1 MAEKRV
7 IQLEVQDNVQS
18 VKKQFAEA
26 KKELQQMAAA
36 YGENSVQAIQAAKR
50 AAELKDIIDDSGE
63 AIKNLQ
69 GGGAFQ
75 ALGTSLTSTAS
86 GFSAVQGALGLVG
99 VEGEK
104 VQEALL
110 KVQSAMALAEGLKG
124 LEDAGRAFGALKG
137 VVVDAFKNMST
148 ASKAF
153 AATGIGLII
162 TGIALAIAN
171 MDKLKEMF
179 SGVSQEQQT
188 LNDVRTKAVEIAS
201 KELNA
206 LDKLKTVVN
215 DESKSRKEKNQAVKD
230 LQKEY
235 PNLLRNLDAESI
247 SLKDLNKQIQLNAK
261 LVQARAEL
269 EAINAVRADEFKK
282 IQEEKVKALNA
293 ENVGIWDNVEAQFKN
308 FEVTDLFYQSQDKH
322 IKNARTAQ
330 KLANED
336 TKEEIKNTEKK
347 IKFLDKEA
355 ASREKAIKKLLEQT
369 GQTEEAN
376 RLAEDEAK
384 KREEAENR
392 ARQAAE
398 KAAQARVDAL
408 EKIKAAENEYLDSK
422 LSADQLEIKRTEE
435 KYNELIAL
443 AKKYGQDTALLEQ
456 ARQDALFKIRQ
467 DALRKENEDMRED
480 IDTLKKRLKVK
491 KTVEGEKVNEMQK
504 INDAGIAA
512 YLAGKKKQ
520 DDEEKIIDDAR
531 KAREMQRLETTQTIL
546 NGIAS
551 LNELFAGK
559 SKKSAERAFKVQ
571 KAVNIASA
579 LIDTYKS
586 ATAAYASQ
594 FVPAPDPSSPIRGA
608 IAAAAA
614 VAAGLANVKQ
624 IASQKFD
631 GGGSIAASGG
641 GAGSTGAPS
650 ITPSFNVVGQ
660 GSENPLQQFD
670 AKQPLKAYVVSKEV
684 TDQQN
689 LDSQI
694 QKNAQFG

>member
-36 YGENSVQAIQAAKR
+36 YGENSVQAIEAAKR
-50 AAELKDIIDDSGE
+50 AAQLKDIIDDSGE

-75 ALGTSLTSTAS
+75 ALGSSLTSTAS

-124 LEDAGRAFGALKG
+124 LEDAGRAFGALKAIAL
-137 VVVDAFKNMST
+137 DTFKGIKG
-148 ASKAF
+148 ALL
-153 AATGIGLII
+153 ATGIGVFIAALGVLVANWEAVSEAIGLTNKRQEALNSTLEDYRKGAADAIGKTQKVKSAFDLARSGVISKEEALQTYNETLGDSLGKAKSLDEAESLYAAKADAYVKAQAKKAQANALFNKSAELMAQSLTAAEENNTTFLDNVSAGFQI
-162 TGIALAIAN
+162 TMGNFQKGTDEIVKQNQKRTKERQKQLDAQAKMLEEEAG
-171 MDKLKEMF
+171 KLLKE
-179 SGVSQEQQT
+179 SET
-188 LNDVRTKAVEIAS
+188 I
-201 KELNA
+201 
-206 LDKLKTVVN
+206 
-215 DESKSRKEKNQAVKD
+215 EKQN
-230 LQKEY
+230 
-235 PNLLRNLDAESI
+235 NINAES
-247 SLKDLNKQIQLNAK
+247 D
-261 LVQARAEL
+261 
-269 EAINAVRADEFKK
+269 
-282 IQEEKVKALNA
+282 
-293 ENVGIWDNVEAQFKN
+293 
-308 FEVTDLFYQSQDKH
+308 
-322 IKNARTAQ
+322 
-330 KLANED
+330 
-336 TKEEIKNTEKK
+336 
-347 IKFLDKEA
+347 EA
-355 ASREKAIKKLLEQT
+355 AAERRKA
-369 GQTEEAN
+369 
-376 RLAEDEAK
+376 
-384 KREEAENR
+384 
-392 ARQAAE
+392 AAE
-398 KAAQARVDAL
+398 KTAQARKDAL
-408 EKIKAAENEYLDSK
+408 EKIKAAEQEYLDSK
-422 LSADQLEIKRTEE
+422 LSAEELEIKKTEE

-467 DALRKENEDMRED
+467 DSLRKENEDMRAD
-480 IDTLKKRLKVK
+480 IDALKNRNNERL
-491 KTVEGEKVNEMQK
+491 TIEKDDKEEMQK

-520 DDEEKIIDDAR
+520 DDEEKKIDDAR
-531 KAREMQRLETTQTIL
+531 KLREEQRIQTTQNVLSTINDL
-546 NGIAS
+546 AT
-551 LNELFAGK
+551 LFAGK
-559 SKKSAERAFKVQ
+559 SKKSQERAFKIQ
-571 KAVNIASA
+571 KAANIAGA

-586 ATAAYASQ
+586 ATAAYGSQ
-594 FVPAPDPSSPIRGA
+594 LIPGDPTSPIRGA

-631 GGGSIAASGG
+631 GGGSVSAAGG

>member
-36 YGENSVQAIQAAKR
+36 YGENSVQAIEAAKR
-50 AAELKDIIDDSGE
+50 AAQLKDIIDDSGE

-75 ALGTSLTSTAS
+75 ALGSSLTSTAS

-124 LEDAGRAFGALKG
+124 LEDAGRAFGALKAIAL
-137 VVVDAFKNMST
+137 DTFKGIKG
-148 ASKAF
+148 ALL
-153 AATGIGLII
+153 ATGIGVF
-162 TGIALAIAN
+162 IAALGVLVANWEKVSEAIGLTNKRQEALNSTLEDYRKGAADAIGKTQKVKSAFDLAR
-171 MDKLKEMF
+171 
-179 SGVSQEQQT
+179 SGVISKEEALQT
-188 LNDVRTKAVEIAS
+188 YNETLGDSLGKAKSLDEAESLYAAKADAYVKAQAKKAQANALFNKSAELMAQSLTAAEENNTTFLDNVSAGFQITMGNFQKGTDEIVKQNKKRTKERQ
-201 KELNA
+201 N
-206 LDKLKTVVN
+206 
-215 DESKSRKEKNQAVKD
+215 
-230 LQKEY
+230 
-235 PNLLRNLDAESI
+235 
-247 SLKDLNKQIQLNAK
+247 QLNAQAKMLEEEAGK
-261 LVQARAEL
+261 LLKESETIEKQNN
-269 EAINAVRADEFKK
+269 INAESD
-282 IQEEKVKALNA
+282 
-293 ENVGIWDNVEAQFKN
+293 
-308 FEVTDLFYQSQDKH
+308 
-322 IKNARTAQ
+322 
-330 KLANED
+330 
-336 TKEEIKNTEKK
+336 
-347 IKFLDKEA
+347 EA
-355 ASREKAIKKLLEQT
+355 AAERRKA
-369 GQTEEAN
+369 
-376 RLAEDEAK
+376 
-384 KREEAENR
+384 
-392 ARQAAE
+392 AAE
-398 KAAQARVDAL
+398 KTAQARKDAL
-408 EKIKAAENEYLDSK
+408 EKIKAAEQEYLDSK
-422 LSADQLEIKRTEE
+422 LSAEELEIKKTEE

-443 AKKYGQDTALLEQ
+443 AKKYNQDTALLEQ

-467 DALRKENEDMRED
+467 DALRKENEDMRAD
-480 IDTLKKRLKVK
+480 IDALKNRNNERL
-491 KTVEGEKVNEMQK
+491 TIEKDDKEEMQK

-520 DDEEKIIDDAR
+520 DDEEKKIDDAR
-531 KAREMQRLETTQTIL
+531 KLREEQRIQTTQNVLSTINDL
-546 NGIAS
+546 AT
-551 LNELFAGK
+551 LFAGK
-559 SKKSAERAFKVQ
+559 SKKSQERAFKIQ
-571 KAVNIASA
+571 KAANIAGA

-586 ATAAYASQ
+586 ATAAYGSQ
-594 FVPAPDPSSPIRGA
+594 LIPGDPTSPIRGA

-631 GGGSIAASGG
+631 GGGSVSAAG

>member
-36 YGENSVQAIQAAKR
+36 YGENSVQAIEAAKR
-50 AAELKDIIDDSGE
+50 AAQLKDIIDDSGE

-75 ALGTSLTSTAS
+75 ALGSSLTSTAS

-124 LEDAGRAFGALKG
+124 LEDAGRAFGALKAIAL
-137 VVVDAFKNMST
+137 DTFKGIKG
-148 ASKAF
+148 ALL
-153 AATGIGLII
+153 ATGIGVF
-162 TGIALAIAN
+162 IAALGVLVANWEKVSEAIGLTNKRQEALNSTLEDYRKGAADAIQKTQKVKSAFDLARSGVISKEEALQTYNETLGDSLGKAKSLDEAESLYAAKADAYVKAQAKKAQANALFNKSAELMAQSLTAAEENNTTFLDNVSSGFQIAMGN
-171 MDKLKEMF
+171 FESGTKEIVKQNQKRTKERQKQLDAQAKMLEEEAGKLLKE
-179 SGVSQEQQT
+179 SET
-188 LNDVRTKAVEIAS
+188 I
-201 KELNA
+201 
-206 LDKLKTVVN
+206 
-215 DESKSRKEKNQAVKD
+215 EKQN
-230 LQKEY
+230 
-235 PNLLRNLDAESI
+235 NINAES
-247 SLKDLNKQIQLNAK
+247 D
-261 LVQARAEL
+261 
-269 EAINAVRADEFKK
+269 
-282 IQEEKVKALNA
+282 
-293 ENVGIWDNVEAQFKN
+293 
-308 FEVTDLFYQSQDKH
+308 
-322 IKNARTAQ
+322 
-330 KLANED
+330 
-336 TKEEIKNTEKK
+336 
-347 IKFLDKEA
+347 EA
-355 ASREKAIKKLLEQT
+355 AAERRKA
-369 GQTEEAN
+369 
-376 RLAEDEAK
+376 
-384 KREEAENR
+384 
-392 ARQAAE
+392 AAE
-398 KAAQARVDAL
+398 KAAQARKDAL
-408 EKIKAAENEYLDSK
+408 EKIKAAEQEYLDSK
-422 LSADQLEIKRTEE
+422 LSAEELEIKKTEE

-443 AKKYGQDTALLEQ
+443 AKKYNQDTALLEQ

-467 DALRKENEDMRED
+467 DALRKENEDMRAD
-480 IDTLKKRLKVK
+480 IDALKNRNNERL
-491 KTVEGEKVNEMQK
+491 TIEKDDSDERQK
-504 INDAGIAA
+504 INDAGIAV
-512 YLAGKKKQ
+512 YLEAKRKEAAEEKRL
-520 DDEEKIIDDAR
+520 DDER
-531 KAREMQRLETTQTIL
+531 KQREENRINTTQNVLSAIS
-546 NGIAS
+546 S
-551 LNELFAGK
+551 LTDLFAGK
-559 SKKSAERAFKVQ
+559 SKKAAERAFKVQ

-594 FVPAPDPSSPIRGA
+594 FTPAPDPTSPIRGA

-624 IASQKFD
+624 IASQKFE
-631 GGGSIAASGG
+631 GGGSVSAAGG

>member
-36 YGENSVQAIQAAKR
+36 YGENSVQAIEAAKR
-50 AAELKDIIDDSGE
+50 AAQLKDIIDDSGE

-75 ALGTSLTSTAS
+75 ALGSSLTSTAS

-124 LEDAGRAFGALKG
+124 LEDAGRAFGALKAIAL
-137 VVVDAFKNMST
+137 DTFKGIKG
-148 ASKAF
+148 ALL
-153 AATGIGLII
+153 ATGIGVF
-162 TGIALAIAN
+162 IAALGVLVANWEAVSEAIGLTNKRQEALNSTLEDYRKGAADAIGKTQKVKSAFDLARSGVISKEEALQTYNETLGDSLGKAKSLDEAESLYAAKADAYVKAQAKKAQANALFNKSAELMAQSLTAAEENNTTFLDNVSAGFQIAMGN
-171 MDKLKEMF
+171 FESGTKEIVKQNQKRTKERQKQLDAQAKMLEEEASKLLKE
-179 SGVSQEQQT
+179 SET
-188 LNDVRTKAVEIAS
+188 I
-201 KELNA
+201 
-206 LDKLKTVVN
+206 
-215 DESKSRKEKNQAVKD
+215 EKQN
-230 LQKEY
+230 
-235 PNLLRNLDAESI
+235 NINAES
-247 SLKDLNKQIQLNAK
+247 D
-261 LVQARAEL
+261 
-269 EAINAVRADEFKK
+269 
-282 IQEEKVKALNA
+282 
-293 ENVGIWDNVEAQFKN
+293 
-308 FEVTDLFYQSQDKH
+308 
-322 IKNARTAQ
+322 
-330 KLANED
+330 
-336 TKEEIKNTEKK
+336 
-347 IKFLDKEA
+347 EA
-355 ASREKAIKKLLEQT
+355 AAERRKA
-369 GQTEEAN
+369 
-376 RLAEDEAK
+376 
-384 KREEAENR
+384 
-392 ARQAAE
+392 AAE
-398 KAAQARVDAL
+398 KTAQARKDAL
-408 EKIKAAENEYLDSK
+408 EKIKAAEQEYLDSK
-422 LSADQLEIKRTEE
+422 LSAEELEIKKTEE
-435 KYNELIAL
+435 KYNELIRL
-443 AKKYGQDTALLEQ
+443 AEKYGHDTALLEQ

-467 DALRKENEDMRED
+467 DALRKENEDMRAD
-480 IDTLKKRLKVK
+480 IDALKNRNNERL
-491 KTVEGEKVNEMQK
+491 TIEKDDKEEMQK

-520 DDEEKIIDDAR
+520 DDEEKKIDDAR
-531 KAREMQRLETTQTIL
+531 KLREEQRIQTTQNVLSTI
-546 NGIAS
+546 NDIAT
-551 LNELFAGK
+551 LFAGK
-559 SKKSAERAFKVQ
+559 SKKSQERAFKIQ
-571 KAVNIASA
+571 KAANIAGA

-586 ATAAYASQ
+586 ATAAYGSQ
-594 FVPAPDPSSPIRGA
+594 LIPGDPTSPIRGA

-631 GGGSIAASGG
+631 GGGSVSAAGG

>member
-124 LEDAGRAFGALKG
+124 LEDAGRAFGALKAIAL
-137 VVVDAFKNMST
+137 DTFKGIKG
-148 ASKAF
+148 ALL
-153 AATGIGLII
+153 ATGIGVF
-162 TGIALAIAN
+162 IAALGVLVANWEKVSEAIGLTNKRQEALNSTLEDYRKGAADAIGKTQKVKSAFDLARSGVISKEEALQTYNETLGDSLGKAKSLDEAESLYAAKADAYVKAQAKKAQANALFNKSAELMAQSLTAAEENNTTFMDNVSAGFQIAMGN
-171 MDKLKEMF
+171 FESGTKEIVKQNQKRTKERQKQLDAQAKMLEEEAGKLLKE
-179 SGVSQEQQT
+179 SET
-188 LNDVRTKAVEIAS
+188 I
-201 KELNA
+201 
-206 LDKLKTVVN
+206 
-215 DESKSRKEKNQAVKD
+215 EKQN
-230 LQKEY
+230 
-235 PNLLRNLDAESI
+235 NINAES
-247 SLKDLNKQIQLNAK
+247 DDA
-261 LVQARAEL
+261 AAE
-269 EAINAVRADEFKK
+269 RR
-282 IQEEKVKALNA
+282 KA
-293 ENVGIWDNVEAQFKN
+293 
-308 FEVTDLFYQSQDKH
+308 
-322 IKNARTAQ
+322 
-330 KLANED
+330 
-336 TKEEIKNTEKK
+336 
-347 IKFLDKEA
+347 
-355 ASREKAIKKLLEQT
+355 
-369 GQTEEAN
+369 
-376 RLAEDEAK
+376 
-384 KREEAENR
+384 
-392 ARQAAE
+392 AAE
-398 KAAQARVDAL
+398 KVANARKEAL

-443 AKKYGQDTALLEQ
+443 AKKYGQDTAILEQ

-480 IDTLKKRLKVK
+480 IDTLKKRLEVK

>member
-36 YGENSVQAIQAAKR
+36 YGENSVQAIEAAKR
-50 AAELKDIIDDSGE
+50 AAQLKDIIDDSGE

-75 ALGTSLTSTAS
+75 ALGSSLTSTAS

-124 LEDAGRAFGALKG
+124 LEDAGRAFGALKAIAL
-137 VVVDAFKNMST
+137 DTFKGIKG
-148 ASKAF
+148 ALL
-153 AATGIGLII
+153 ATGIGVF
-162 TGIALAIAN
+162 IAALGVLVANWEKVSEAIGLTNKRQEALNSTLEDYRKGAQDAIQKTQKVKSAFDLAKSGVISKEEALQTYNDTLGDSLGKAKSLDEAESLYAAKADAYVKAQAKKAQAN
-171 MDKLKEMF
+171 ALFNKSAELMAQSLTAAEENNTTFLDNVSAGFKISMGDFKSGTEEIVKQNQKRTKERQKQLDAQAKMLEEEAGKLLKE
-179 SGVSQEQQT
+179 SETIEKQNNINV
-188 LNDVRTKAVEIAS
+188 
-201 KELNA
+201 
-206 LDKLKTVVN
+206 
-215 DESKSRKEKNQAVKD
+215 KSD
-230 LQKEY
+230 
-235 PNLLRNLDAESI
+235 
-247 SLKDLNKQIQLNAK
+247 
-261 LVQARAEL
+261 
-269 EAINAVRADEFKK
+269 
-282 IQEEKVKALNA
+282 
-293 ENVGIWDNVEAQFKN
+293 
-308 FEVTDLFYQSQDKH
+308 
-322 IKNARTAQ
+322 
-330 KLANED
+330 
-336 TKEEIKNTEKK
+336 
-347 IKFLDKEA
+347 EA
-355 ASREKAIKKLLEQT
+355 AAEKRK
-369 GQTEEAN
+369 
-376 RLAEDEAK
+376 
-384 KREEAENR
+384 
-392 ARQAAE
+392 QAAE
-398 KAAQARVDAL
+398 KAADARRDAL
-408 EKIKAAENEYLDSK
+408 EKIKAAEQEYLDSK
-422 LSADQLEIKRTEE
+422 LSAEELEIKKTEE
-435 KYNELIAL
+435 KYDELIRL
-443 AKKYGQDTALLEQ
+443 AKKYNQDTAILER
-456 ARQDALFKIRQ
+456 ARGEQLFKIRSEAKAKELEAENKALEERRAKEAEE
-467 DALRKENEDMRED
+467 DAKRKKERED
-480 IDTLKKRLKVK
+480 FLAQ
-491 KTVEGEKVNEMQK
+491 EAEYNEMYIQQQQQIAEQEK
-504 INDAGIAA
+504 AQEEARKQREENRIAA
-512 YLAGKKKQ
+512 
-520 DDEEKIIDDAR
+520 
-531 KAREMQRLETTQTIL
+531 TQNVLNTIL
-546 NGIAS
+546 S
-551 LNELFAGK
+551 LNELFQGK
-559 SKKSAERAFKVQ
+559 SKKDAERAFKVQ

-594 FVPAPDPSSPIRGA
+594 FTPLPDPSSPIRGA

-631 GGGSIAASGG
+631 GGGSVSAGGG
-641 GAGSTGAPS
+641 GAGSTGAAS

>member
-7 IQLEVQDNVQS
+7 IQLEIQDNVQS

-36 YGENSVQAIQAAKR
+36 YGENSVQAIEAAKR
-50 AAELKDIIDDSGE
+50 AAQLKDIIDDSGE

-75 ALGTSLTSTAS
+75 ALGSSLTSTAS

-124 LEDAGRAFGALKG
+124 LEDAGRAFGALKAIAL
-137 VVVDAFKNMST
+137 DTFKGIKG
-148 ASKAF
+148 ALL
-153 AATGIGLII
+153 ATGIGVF
-162 TGIALAIAN
+162 IAVLGTLVANWEAVSEAIGLTNKRQEALNSTLEDYRKGAADAIGKTQKVKSAFDLAR
-171 MDKLKEMF
+171 
-179 SGVSQEQQT
+179 SGVISKDEALQT
-188 LNDVRTKAVEIAS
+188 YNDTLGDSLGKAKSLDEAESLYAAKADAYVKAQAKKAQANALFNKSAELMAQSLTASEENNTTFLDNVSAGFQITMGNFQKGTEDIVKQNKKRTKERQ
-201 KELNA
+201 N
-206 LDKLKTVVN
+206 
-215 DESKSRKEKNQAVKD
+215 
-230 LQKEY
+230 
-235 PNLLRNLDAESI
+235 
-247 SLKDLNKQIQLNAK
+247 QLNAQAKMLEEEAGK
-261 LVQARAEL
+261 LLKESETIEKQNN
-269 EAINAVRADEFKK
+269 INAESD
-282 IQEEKVKALNA
+282 
-293 ENVGIWDNVEAQFKN
+293 
-308 FEVTDLFYQSQDKH
+308 
-322 IKNARTAQ
+322 
-330 KLANED
+330 
-336 TKEEIKNTEKK
+336 
-347 IKFLDKEA
+347 EA
-355 ASREKAIKKLLEQT
+355 AAERRKA
-369 GQTEEAN
+369 
-376 RLAEDEAK
+376 
-384 KREEAENR
+384 
-392 ARQAAE
+392 AAE
-398 KAAQARVDAL
+398 KAANARKDAL
-408 EKIKAAENEYLDSK
+408 EKIKAAEQEYLDSK
-422 LSADQLEIKRTEE
+422 LSADELEIKKTEE

-467 DALRKENEDMRED
+467 DALRKENEDMRAD
-480 IDTLKKRLKVK
+480 IDALKNRNNERL
-491 KTVEGEKVNEMQK
+491 TIEKDDKEEMQK
-504 INDAGIAA
+504 INDAGIAT

-520 DDEEKIIDDAR
+520 DDEEKKIDDAR
-531 KAREMQRLETTQTIL
+531 KQREENRIATTQNVLSAIS
-546 NGIAS
+546 S
-551 LNELFAGK
+551 LTDLFAGK
-559 SKKSAERAFKVQ
+559 SKKAAERAFKVQ

-594 FVPAPDPSSPIRGA
+594 FTPAPDPTSPIRGA

-631 GGGSIAASGG
+631 GGGSVSAAGG
-641 GAGSTGAPS
+641 SAGSTGAPS

>member
-36 YGENSVQAIQAAKR
+36 YGENSVQAIEAAKR
-50 AAELKDIIDDSGE
+50 AAQLKDIIDDSGE

-75 ALGTSLTSTAS
+75 ALGSSLTSTAS

-124 LEDAGRAFGALKG
+124 LEDAGRAFGALKAIAL
-137 VVVDAFKNMST
+137 DTFKGIKG
-148 ASKAF
+148 ALL
-153 AATGIGLII
+153 ATGIGVF
-162 TGIALAIAN
+162 IAALGVLVANWEKVSEAIGLTNKRQEALNSTLEDYRKGAADAIGKTQKVKSAFDLAR
-171 MDKLKEMF
+171 
-179 SGVSQEQQT
+179 SGVISKEEALQT
-188 LNDVRTKAVEIAS
+188 YNETLGDSLGKAKSLDEAESLYAAKADAYVKAQAKKAQANALFNKSAELMAQSLTAAEENNTTFLDNVSAGFQITMGNFQKGTDEIVKQNKKRTKERQ
-201 KELNA
+201 N
-206 LDKLKTVVN
+206 
-215 DESKSRKEKNQAVKD
+215 
-230 LQKEY
+230 
-235 PNLLRNLDAESI
+235 
-247 SLKDLNKQIQLNAK
+247 QLNAQAKMLEEEAGK
-261 LVQARAEL
+261 LLKESETIEKQNN
-269 EAINAVRADEFKK
+269 INAESD
-282 IQEEKVKALNA
+282 
-293 ENVGIWDNVEAQFKN
+293 
-308 FEVTDLFYQSQDKH
+308 
-322 IKNARTAQ
+322 
-330 KLANED
+330 
-336 TKEEIKNTEKK
+336 
-347 IKFLDKEA
+347 EA
-355 ASREKAIKKLLEQT
+355 AAERRKA
-369 GQTEEAN
+369 
-376 RLAEDEAK
+376 
-384 KREEAENR
+384 
-392 ARQAAE
+392 AAE

-408 EKIKAAENEYLDSK
+408 EKIKAAEQEYLDSK
-422 LSADQLEIKRTEE
+422 LSAEELEVKKTEE
-435 KYNELIAL
+435 KYNELIRL
-443 AKKYGQDTALLEQ
+443 AEKYGQDTALLEQ

-467 DALRKENEDMRED
+467 DSLRKENEDMRAD
-480 IDTLKKRLKVK
+480 IDALKNRKQERL
-491 KTVEGEKVNEMQK
+491 TIEKDDKDEMQK

-520 DDEEKIIDDAR
+520 DDEEKKIDDAR
-531 KAREMQRLETTQTIL
+531 KAREMQRLETTQIIL

-559 SKKSAERAFKVQ
+559 SKKSAERAFKIQ
-571 KAVNIASA
+571 KAVSIAGA

-594 FVPAPDPSSPIRGA
+594 FTPPDPTSPVRGA

-631 GGGSIAASGG
+631 GGGSVSAAAGG
-641 GAGSTGAPS
+641 GGSTGAPS

>member
-36 YGENSVQAIQAAKR
+36 YGENSVQAIEAAKR
-50 AAELKDIIDDSGE
+50 AAQLKDIIDDSGE

-75 ALGTSLTSTAS
+75 ALGSSLTSTAS

-124 LEDAGRAFGALKG
+124 LEDAGRAFGALKA
-137 VVVDAFKNMST
+137 VALDTFKGIKG
-148 ASKAF
+148 ALL
-153 AATGIGLII
+153 ATGIGIF
-162 TGIALAIAN
+162 IAALGTLVANWEAVSEAIGLTNKRQEALNSTLEDYRKGAQDAIQKTQKVKNAFDLAKSGVISKEEALQTYNDTLGDSLGKAKSLDEAERLYAAKADAYVQAQAKKAQAN
-171 MDKLKEMF
+171 ALFNLSAEKMSQSLTAAQEDNTTFMDKISASFKISM
-179 SGVSQEQQT
+179 G
-188 LNDVRTKAVEIAS
+188 DVKGATDGIIKDNIRRTKAR
-201 KELNA
+201 KKQ
-206 LDKLKTVVN
+206 LD
-215 DESKSRKEKNQAVKD
+215 E
-230 LQKEY
+230 
-235 PNLLRNLDAESI
+235 DA
-247 SLKDLNKQIQLNAK
+247 KM
-261 LVQARAEL
+261 L
-269 EAINAVRADEFKK
+269 EE
-282 IQEEKVKALNA
+282 
-293 ENVGIWDNVEAQFKN
+293 
-308 FEVTDLFYQSQDKH
+308 
-322 IKNARTAQ
+322 
-330 KLANED
+330 
-336 TKEEIKNTEKK
+336 
-347 IKFLDKEA
+347 
-355 ASREKAIKKLLEQT
+355 
-369 GQTEEAN
+369 
-376 RLAEDEAK
+376 EAK
-384 KREEAENR
+384 KLMKQSEIIENQNNINSESDERAAER
-392 ARQAAE
+392 RKAAAE
-398 KAAQARVDAL
+398 KYADARKEAL
-408 EKIKAAENEYLDSK
+408 EKIKAAEQEYLDSK
-422 LSADQLEIKRTEE
+422 MYADDLEIKKTEE

-443 AKKYGQDTALLEQ
+443 AKKYNQDTALLEQ
-456 ARQDALFKIRQ
+456 ARQDALFKIKQ

-480 IDTLKKRLKVK
+480 IDTLKKRLEVK
-491 KTVEGEKVNEMQK
+491 KTIESEKVDETQK
-504 INDAGIAA
+504 IYDAGIAV
-512 YLAGKKKQ
+512 YLEAKRKEAAEEKRL
-520 DDEEKIIDDAR
+520 DDER
-531 KAREMQRLETTQTIL
+531 KQREENRINTTQNVLSAIS
-546 NGIAS
+546 S
-551 LNELFAGK
+551 LTDLFAGK
-559 SKKSAERAFKVQ
+559 SKKAAERAFKVQ

-594 FVPAPDPSSPIRGA
+594 FTPAPDPTSPIRGA

-631 GGGSIAASGG
+631 GGGSVSAAGG